1 MRKIA
6 PFSRT
11 RVIVSIAIGLVV
23 FAVQAISVWKIPTG
37 DEPAKIKQADA
48 LLEQFRRGLQTDGSL
63 YTVQAPDG
71 REITV
76 FAHTAPTQS
85 RLAQVFGSLTN
96 EGEHKLIV
104 QVPEYNTTVTFPEHT
119 TPAEIRDALRNRFPP
134 EKVDVNR
141 SWKDVEAAS
150 RELIWLNGVLL
161 RAKAMQ
167 YLPANPDSSVESY
180 EWNNRFDLALR
191 SLSVCTKADHV
202 RNSVG
207 LGLVAF
213 VVSTPLAWL
222 ALLVLAW
229 IWYSVLDRFRGLP
242 RALPGEER
250 GE

>member
-23 FAVQAISVWKIPTG
+23 FAVQAVSVWNTPTG
-37 DEPAKIKQADA
+37 DEPVKIKQANA

-85 RLAQVFGSLTN
+85 WLPRVFGSLTN
-96 EGEHKLIV
+96 EAEHKILV
-104 QVPEYNTTVTFPEHT
+104 QVPEYNTSTEFPEHT
-119 TPAEIRDALRNRFPP
+119 QPAEIRDALRNKFPP

-167 YLPANPDSSVESY
+167 YLPAIPDSSVESY

-191 SLSVCTKADHV
+191 GFSVCTKAEHI
-202 RNSVG
+202 RNSAG
-207 LGLVAF
+207 LGLLAF
-213 VVSTPLAWL
+213 VVSTPLTWL

-229 IWYSVLDRFRGLP
+229 IWYSLLDRFRRLP
-242 RALPGEER
+242 RALPGDER

>member
-23 FAVQAISVWKIPTG
+23 FALQAISVWNTPTG
-37 DEPAKIKQADA
+37 DEPAKIKQVGA

-63 YTVQAPDG
+63 YTVQAPDE

-76 FAHTAPTQS
+76 FAHTAPAQS
-85 RLAQVFGSLTN
+85 LLPHLFGSLTN
-96 EGEHKLIV
+96 EAEHKLVV
-104 QVPEYNTTVTFPEHT
+104 QVPEYNTSVTFPEHT
-119 TPAEIRDALRNRFPP
+119 QPAEIRDALRSRFPP
-134 EKVDVNR
+134 EKVDVNC

-167 YLPANPDSSVESY
+167 YLPANPDTSADSY

-191 SLSVCTKADHV
+191 SLSVCTKAEHI

-207 LGLVAF
+207 LGLLAF

-222 ALLVLAW
+222 VSLVLAW
-229 IWYSVLDRFRGLP
+229 MWYSLLDRSRGQ
-242 RALPGEER
+242 RGDER

>member
-11 RVIVSIAIGLVV
+11 RVIVSIAVGLVV
-23 FAVQAISVWKIPTG
+23 FAVQAISVWNTPTG
-37 DEPAKIKQADA
+37 DELAKIKQAIA
-48 LLEQFRRGLQTDGSL
+48 LLEQFRRGLQTEGSL
-63 YTVQAPDG
+63 YTVQEPDG

-85 RLAQVFGSLTN
+85 WLPHLFASLTN
-96 EGEHKLIV
+96 EAEHKIHI

-119 TPAEIRDALRNRFPP
+119 APTEIRDALRNRFPP

-141 SWKDVEAAS
+141 SWKDVDAAS

-167 YLPANPDSSVESY
+167 YLPANPGSSADSY

-191 SLSVCTKADHV
+191 GFSVCTKAEHI
-202 RNSVG
+202 RNSIG

-229 IWYSVLDRFRGLP
+229 IWYGLLDRFRGLP
-242 RALPGEER
+242 QDLPDEER
-250 GE
+250 RD